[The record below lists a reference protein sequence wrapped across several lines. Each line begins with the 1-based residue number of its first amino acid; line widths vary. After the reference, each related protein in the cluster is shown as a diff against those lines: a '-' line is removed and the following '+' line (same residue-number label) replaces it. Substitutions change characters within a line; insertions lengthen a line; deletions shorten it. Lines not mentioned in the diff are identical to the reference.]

1 MTTVTADVVVGMPVA
16 AAIGVA
22 QPAGSGSSSRRDVPG
37 WLGRP
42 GFLVLA
48 LRG

>member
-1 MTTVTADVVVGMPVA
+1 MTTVTADVIAGMPVA

-22 QPAGSGSSSRRDVPG
+22 RPAGSGSSSRRHVPG
-37 WLGRP
+37 WLGRR

-48 LRG
+48 